1 MLLDDVRSVGVVF
14 DVKPI
19 GTEGRGEDYLSR
31 VRSLVKD
38 ALQDSFD
45 ELDNYPYVV
54 QFYCQDEQDLRPYSG
69 RPESLYCL

>member
-1 MLLDDVRSVGVVF
+1 MDYLPWGEFLEQEGVMLLDDVRSVGVVF

-45 ELDNYPYVV
+45 ELDN
-54 QFYCQDEQDLRPYSG
+54 
-69 RPESLYCL
+69 